1 MSCPDPQIAGLLP
14 DYVSGHLGDA
24 DAAAVVAHLG
34 ACPVCRDL
42 VETMMV
48 LKTGKSGPQRL
59 LAADGHLEPSV
70 LSWYFQDQ
78 RSMPPE
84 LLGAVEDHLSSCTT
98 CVADLDSLQELE
110 VELRRSATLS
120 ARDSRP
126 TPIRRVWQGFA
137 GALSA
142 AAVLLIAGS
151 FAAKHWRVTPH
162 VAMDWGTIEVF
173 TLREMQRASGAMSI
187 VTRSAGEPRVGLVAP
202 VYHDTA
208 SFRYGMRVRRMEAG
222 DAVDLSLS
230 PEFTAPGKIQ
240 VGLPLHDLPDGDY
253 ILEVIEVD
261 RRAPSDSTVLQYP
274 FQLQSTP

>member
-1 MSCPDPQIAGLLP
+1 VAGLLP
-14 DYVSGHLGDA
+14 DYVSDHLGDA
-24 DAAAVVAHLG
+24 EAAAVVAHLG
-34 ACPVCRDL
+34 VCPVCRDL

-59 LAADGHLEPSV
+59 LAIDGHLEPLV

-78 RSMPPE
+78 ESMPPE
-84 LLGAVEDHLSSCTT
+84 VLGAVEDHLSSCKT
-98 CVADLDSLQELE
+98 CAADLDSLQELE
-110 VELRRSATLS
+110 VELRRSAAFTT
-120 ARDSRP
+120 RHSRP
-126 TPIRRVWQGFA
+126 TPIWRLWQGFA

-142 AAVLLIAGS
+142 AAVLLIAGT

-162 VAMDWGTIEVF
+162 VTMDWGTIEVF
-173 TLREMQRASGAMSI
+173 TLREMQRASGAISV
-187 VTRSAGEPRVGLVAP
+187 VTRPVASPRVGLVVP

-208 SFRYGMRVRRMEAG
+208 SFQYGIRVRRMKNG
-222 DAVDLSLS
+222 DAIDLSLS

-240 VGLPLHDLPDGDY
+240 VGLPLRDLPDGDY
-253 ILEVIEVD
+253 ILEVIEFD